1 MAKKV
6 VLDFEISG
14 VKQQV
19 KTFMEL
25 KEAISDS
32 KKQLE
37 SVEFGSAD
45 FEKQKT
51 QIQELEKAY
60 RSLGK
65 TAEDTAQEEIDA
77 ADKAAKAQGDST
89 KEKRESIMG
98 AADDFEKFAK
108 GIVDAVSGIAIAMG
122 ASDEDTKAMME
133 SFMKFQGIATAV
145 KGGIESV
152 IVVVKNWA
160 AIQRVLNLVLV
171 ANPIGLIIVGVAALA
186 AGIYLLIKNIDSVIE
201 VFSDWK
207 NIVLALLGPLGWILI
222 AMNEINKSE
231 EELDDTRKQT
241 ARNAQKIYKD
251 RLNQIDAEK
260 EAFVKAKDEE
270 IYAMQLEK
278 ETLEA
283 NGEAS
288 DVVTLKILEAE
299 KEKVKATLDA
309 NTQKLQSAID
319 YFSFLAKLSGQ
330 SEEKFKKELKAR
342 GVDLE
347 RQQEEFEAILQK
359 NADAVQRSENNITE
373 FKREQEEERTDD
385 AQERSDKAKELY
397 EREMIAFL
405 QLQIDMSTGEQER
418 LSAQIKLLEFQ
429 ADWRIKNEE
438 LTASEIKLIN
448 EQLKTDIL
456 SLHQEIIDSQVR
468 LSGQKVERIKTD
480 LNTEKKETKSFWESM
495 AEMGAK
501 AAQDAADKRA
511 QDLKD
516 SLDNA
521 NAKIA
526 TVEHFVN
533 AASSL
538 TNSLFT
544 LTNNLGKQDEASQLK
559 RAKRQFQIKK
569 GLDIVEAG
577 INGAKA
583 ITQAIAQFGPPPSPL
598 GIAGIA
604 SAAVITGAQIAAIA
618 SKKFDP
624 GSSGG
629 GSSSAGAS
637 FGGAAGS
644 APTGSS
650 GSPQFNPQTLYAAG
664 ANTNNITPFKSGA
677 NEVGPAQP
685 VVIQNNI
692 SLSEINS
699 GNATLTNLMA
709 ATTI

>member
-45 FEKQKT
+45 FEKQKA

-207 NIVLALLGPLGWILI
+207 NIVLALMGPLGWILI
-222 AMNEINKSE
+222 YLNEADK
-231 EELDDTRKQT
+231 
-241 ARNAQKIYKD
+241 
-251 RLNQIDAEK
+251 AEK
-260 EAFVKAKDEE
+260 ELESTREKASAQATAQSKKRISELKSEHAEFKKAKEAENDT
-270 IYAMQLEK
+270 LEK
-278 ETLEA
+278 RIQIQENIGESSYALRLQLAENNAAILKDELETTK
-283 NGEAS
+283 G
-288 DVVTLKILEAE
+288 IL
-299 KEKVKATLDA
+299 
-309 NTQKLQSAID
+309 
-319 YFSFLAKLSGQ
+319 LAK
-330 SEEKFKKELKAR
+330 
-342 GVDLE
+342 
-347 RQQEEFEAILQK
+347 QEEFRIKAELAGMTKDAYAQSIGLDYESLVGQANTILDGMVLDVEVAESSVTKIKKDENQKRSDSAQSQADEENAIREKALQDELARLHRLQAERNQLILDIETAENAYYDSKLTQQERDEQAVNDYYYNLKTKAEEEKINTEVLEEAHQAKIAEIRKKYADEDDAKKKAQNEKNKADYEAYVDEIVKKEQEAKEKKEHIQK
-359 NADAVQRSENNITE
+359 QYRDSVLNITE
-373 FKREQEEERTDD
+373 T
-385 AQERSDKAKELY
+385 
-397 EREMIAFL
+397 I
-405 QLQIDMSTGEQER
+405 
-418 LSAQIKLLEFQ
+418 
-429 ADWRIKNEE
+429 
-438 LTASEIKLIN
+438 
-448 EQLKTDIL
+448 
-456 SLHQEIIDSQVR
+456 
-468 LSGQKVERIKTD
+468 
-480 LNTEKKETKSFWESM
+480 
-495 AEMGAK
+495 
-501 AAQDAADKRA
+501 
-511 QDLKD
+511 
-516 SLDNA
+516 
-521 NAKIA
+521 
-526 TVEHFVN
+526 
-533 AASSL
+533 
-538 TNSLFT
+538 FT
-544 LTNNLGKQDEASQLK
+544 LTNRFGKQDEEAREK
-559 RAKRQFQIKK
+559 RAKRQFQI
-569 GLDIVEAG
+569 
-577 INGAKA
+577 NKA
-583 ITQAIAQFGPPPSPL
+583 LAL
-598 GIAGIA
+598 
-604 SAAVITGAQIAAIA
+604 SAAVIDGFKAITASLAAAPLVIGVVPNPVGIANLVATAAMTAANIAKIA
-618 SKKFDP
+618 SSQYKSS
-624 GSSGG
+624 GSGG
-629 GSSSAGAS
+629 GSAPSIASS
-637 FGGAAGS
+637 GGAAGS